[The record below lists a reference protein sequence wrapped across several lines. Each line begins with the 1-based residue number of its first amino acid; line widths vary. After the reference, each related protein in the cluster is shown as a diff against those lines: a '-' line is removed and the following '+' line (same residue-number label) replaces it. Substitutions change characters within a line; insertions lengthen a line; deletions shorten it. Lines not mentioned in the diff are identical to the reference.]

1 MTSRQKLF
9 TLGATTTVVAA
20 ALALTGCGA
29 GSKDSADGAAA
40 SPAAKGAVTEAQAA
54 KILGTYESVNN
65 KANAQQDSALLGT
78 VEGGQLYEQ
87 SKADY
92 RLFET
97 RSKKEQAEY
106 RKPFHYTGMKY
117 WIPAGKDWF
126 AVTTKASDSKSEA
139 LLVFGKEYD
148 DWKMMSAV
156 YSEVPLPAI
165 ATDDSGLATA
175 VDATTRVGTLAP
187 NQISAAFEDL
197 YATGGTKAGA
207 GISHT
212 TEAAKDAIETYAKRD
227 SGKNAKFATTAYV
240 TTPTEFDT
248 VYALRL
254 KDGGVLAALPTA
266 HASQYGLKASY
277 RENYDITPT
286 EVESVFNIR
295 DRDTVVNTYQG
306 MALATLP
313 KTGKPSVTAIEYR
326 IVDSQ

>member
-9 TLGATTTVVAA
+9 TLGMTTTVAA
-20 ALALTGCGA
+20 ALALTGCDT
-29 GSKDSADGAAA
+29 GSKDSADGAPVG
-40 SPAAKGAVTEAQAA
+40 SAAKGAVTEARAA
-54 KILGTYESVNN
+54 KILDTYETVNN

-97 RSKKEQAEY
+97 ESKEDQAAY
-106 RKPFHYTGMKY
+106 RKPFHYTGRKY
-117 WIPAGKDWF
+117 WIPAGQDWF
-126 AVTTKASDSKSEA
+126 AVTTRSGDSKGEA

-148 DWKMMSAV
+148 DWKLMSAV
-156 YSEVPLPAI
+156 HSDVPLPAI

-175 VDATTRVGTLAP
+175 VDAATRVGTLAP
-187 NQISAAFEDL
+187 NQISAAYEDL
-197 YATGGTKAGA
+197 YSTGGKKAGA

-227 SGKNAKFATTAYV
+227 SGKNATFATKVYV

-254 KDGGVLAALPTA
+254 KDGGALAVLPTA
-266 HASQYGLKASY
+266 HASQYVLKAAY

-286 EVESVFNIR
+286 EVESVFSGR

-313 KTGKPSVTAIEYR
+313 KTGKPSVTASEYR

>member
-9 TLGATTTVVAA
+9 TLGMTTTVAA

-29 GSKDSADGAAA
+29 GSKDSTDGA
-40 SPAAKGAVTEAQAA
+40 PAAKGAVTEAQAA
-54 KILGTYESVNN
+54 KILDTYESVNN

-97 RSKKEQAEY
+97 KSKKEQASY
-106 RKPFHYTGMKY
+106 REPFHYTGRKY
-117 WIPAGKDWF
+117 WIPAGRDWF
-126 AVTTKASDSKSEA
+126 AVTTKSSDSKSEA

-148 DWKMMSAV
+148 DWKLMSAV
-156 YSEVPLPAI
+156 YSDVPLPAI
-165 ATDDSGLATA
+165 ATDDAGLATA
-175 VDATTRVGTLAP
+175 VDTGTRVGTLAP
-187 NQISAAFEDL
+187 NQISAAYEDL
-197 YATGGTKAGA
+197 YTTGGKQAGA
-207 GISHT
+207 GLSHT
-212 TEAAKDAIETYAKRD
+212 TEAAKDAIETHAKRD
-227 SGKNAKFATTAYV
+227 TGKNAKFATTVYV
-240 TTPTEFDT
+240 TTPAEFDT

-254 KDGGVLAALPTA
+254 EDGGALVALPTA
-266 HASQYGLKASY
+266 HASQYVLKAAY

-286 EVESVFNIR
+286 EVESVFNGR

-313 KTGKPSVTAIEYR
+313 KTGKPSVTAREYR

>member
-1 MTSRQKLF
+1 MISAQKLF
-9 TLGATTTVVAA
+9 PLGMTTTVAAA
-20 ALALTGCGA
+20 ALALTGCGS
-29 GSKDSADGAAA
+29 GSSDGADGADA
-40 SPAAKGAVTEAQAA
+40 SPAAKGAVTAAQAA
-54 KILGTYESVNN
+54 KILDTYETVNN
-65 KANAQQDSALLGT
+65 KANAQQDVDLLGT

-92 RLFET
+92 LLFET
-97 RSKKEQAEY
+97 KSKEDQAAY
-106 RKPFHYTGMKY
+106 RKPFQYTGRKY

-148 DWKMMSAV
+148 DWKLMSAV

-165 ATDDSGLATA
+165 ATDDAGLATA
-175 VDATTRVGTLAP
+175 VDAGIRVGTLAP
-187 NQISAAFEDL
+187 NQISAAYEDL
-197 YATGGTKAGA
+197 YTTGGKKAGT
-207 GISHT
+207 GIAQT
-212 TEAAKDAIETYAKRD
+212 TEPAKDAIETYTKRN
-227 SGKNAKFATTAYV
+227 SGKGAEYATKAYV
-240 TTPTEFDT
+240 ATPTAFDT

-254 KDGGVLAALPTA
+254 ENGGALAALPTA
-266 HASQYGLKASY
+266 HASQYVLKASY

-313 KTGKPSVTAIEYR
+313 KTGKPSVLADEYR

>member
-1 MTSRQKLF
+1 MISRQKLLMF
-9 TLGATTTVVAA
+9 AA
-20 ALALTGCGA
+20 ALTLTGCGP
-29 GSKDSADGAAA
+29 GSSDSADGAAA
-40 SPAAKGAVTEAQAA
+40 SPAAKGAVTAAQAA
-54 KILGTYESVNN
+54 KILDTYETVNN
-65 KANAQQDSALLGT
+65 KANSQQDADLLGT
-78 VEGGQLYEQ
+78 VESGQVYEQ

-97 RSKKEQAEY
+97 ESKEDQAAY
-106 RKPFHYTGMKY
+106 RKPFHYTGRKY

-126 AVTTKASDSKSEA
+126 AVTTKASGSKSEA

-148 DWKMMSAV
+148 DWKLMSAV
-156 YSEVPLPAI
+156 YSETPLPAI

-175 VDATTRVGTLAP
+175 VDAGTRVGTLAP

-197 YATGGTKAGA
+197 YATGGKKAGT
-207 GISHT
+207 GISQT
-212 TEAAKDAIETYAKRD
+212 TEVAKDAIETYTKRD
-227 SGKNAKFATTAYV
+227 SGKGAAYATKVYV
-240 TTPTEFDT
+240 ATPAEFDT

-266 HASQYGLKASY
+266 HASQFVLKASY

-286 EVESVFNIR
+286 EVESVFNGR

-313 KTGKPSVTAIEYR
+313 KTGKPSVLAREYR

>member
-9 TLGATTTVVAA
+9 TLGTTTTAVAV

-29 GSKDSADGAAA
+29 GAKDSTDGADA
-40 SPAAKGAVTEAQAA
+40 SPAARGAVTEAQAA

-87 SKADY
+87 SRADY
-92 RLFET
+92 RLFAT
-97 RSKKEQAEY
+97 KSKKEQAEY

-126 AVTTKASDSKSEA
+126 AVTTKSGASKSEA

-187 NQISAAFEDL
+187 NQISAAYEDL
-197 YATGGTKAGA
+197 YATGGTKAGTA
-207 GISHT
+207 ISHT
-212 TEAAKDAIETYAKRD
+212 TEAAKEAIETHAKRD
-227 SGKNAKFATTAYV
+227 SGKNAKFATLTYV

-266 HASQYGLKASY
+266 HASQFVMKAAY

-286 EVESVFNIR
+286 EVESVFNLR
-295 DRDTVVNTYQG
+295 ERDTVVNTYQG

-313 KTGKPSVTAIEYR
+313 KTGKPSVTAREYR

>member
-9 TLGATTTVVAA
+9 TLGTTTVAVA
-20 ALALTGCGA
+20 LTLTGCGA
-29 GSKDSADGAAA
+29 GPTDSADGAAA

-54 KILGTYESVNN
+54 KILDTYESVNN
-65 KANAQQDSALLGT
+65 KANAQQDSALLDT

-92 RLFET
+92 RMFGT
-97 RSKKEQAEY
+97 KSKKEQAEY
-106 RKPFHYTGMKY
+106 RTPFRYTGRKY

-126 AVTTKASDSKSEA
+126 AVTSRASASKSEA
-139 LLVFGKEYD
+139 LLVFGKQYG

-156 YSEVPLPAI
+156 RSEVPLPAI

-175 VDATTRVGTLAP
+175 VDAGTRVGTLAP
-187 NQISAAFEDL
+187 NQISAAYEDL

-212 TEAAKDAIETYAKRD
+212 TEAAKDAIETHAKRD
-227 SGKNAKFATTAYV
+227 TGKNAKYATVTYV
-240 TTPTEFDT
+240 ATPTEFDT

-266 HASQYGLKASY
+266 HASQYALKAAY
-277 RENYDITPT
+277 RENYSITPT
-286 EVESVFNIR
+286 EVESVFNGR
-295 DRDTVVNTYQG
+295 ERDTVVNTYQG
-306 MALATLP
+306 MALAVLP
-313 KTGKPSVTAIEYR
+313 KTGKPSVTAREYR

>member
-9 TLGATTTVVAA
+9 TLGTTTTAVAV

-29 GSKDSADGAAA
+29 GSKDSADGADA
-40 SPAAKGAVTEAQAA
+40 SPVAKGAVTEAQAA

-92 RLFET
+92 RLFAT
-97 RSKKEQAEY
+97 KSKKEQAEY

-212 TEAAKDAIETYAKRD
+212 TEVAKDAIETHTKRD

-266 HASQYGLKASY
+266 HASQFVMKAAY

-286 EVESVFNIR
+286 EVESVFNGR
-295 DRDTVVNTYQG
+295 ERDTVVNTYQG

-313 KTGKPSVTAIEYR
+313 KTGKPSVTAREYR

>member
-9 TLGATTTVVAA
+9 TLGTTTAVAA
-20 ALALTGCGA
+20 ALALTGCGG
-29 GSKDSADGAAA
+29 GSEDGANGAAA
-40 SPAAKGAVTEAQAA
+40 SRAARGAVTEAQAS
-54 KILGTYESVNN
+54 KILDNYETVNN

-97 RSKKEQAEY
+97 ESKEDQAAY
-106 RKPFHYTGMKY
+106 RKPFHYTGRKY

-126 AVTTKASDSKSEA
+126 AVTTRSGGSKGEA
-139 LLVFGKEYD
+139 LLVFAKEYD
-148 DWKMMSAV
+148 DWKLMSAIH
-156 YSEVPLPAI
+156 SDVPLPAI

-175 VDATTRVGTLAP
+175 VDAGTRVGTLAP
-187 NQISAAFEDL
+187 NQISAAYEDL
-197 YATGGTKAGA
+197 YTTGGKKAGT

-212 TEAAKDAIETYAKRD
+212 TEAAKDALETHAKRD
-227 SGKNAKFATTAYV
+227 SGKNAKFATTVYV

-254 KDGGVLAALPTA
+254 KDGGALAALPTA
-266 HASQYGLKASY
+266 HASQYVMKAAY
-277 RENYDITPT
+277 RENYNITPT
-286 EVESVFNIR
+286 EVESVFNGR

-313 KTGKPSVTAIEYR
+313 KTGKPSVVAREYR